1 MTNKEILLQA
11 VLIPGIGPAVI
22 EQLIKKLLSEQLA
35 TIPKM
40 GVADLQACGISLAT
54 AQQLVNGFA
63 DRRLLDAEL
72 ARLDRFS
79 IQFIDRFDEAYPALL
94 RHIHLPPLGLYV
106 RGSLPERYDLSLAVV
121 GARKAN
127 SYGQQA
133 VELIVGELVAK
144 GWTIVS
150 GGALGAD
157 AFAHRAALRASG
169 NPGSG
174 TTVAVIGSGLLE
186 PYPASHRGLFDEIAA
201 AGGAVVSPFP
211 LTMQALPG
219 NFPARNRIIAGMTR
233 GCCVVQAAEKSG
245 ALITAFAALAEGREV
260 GAIPGSIFDPLS
272 AGCLRLLRDGAAP
285 IMSAQDIYRMLG
297 LAHETAVGMGTTS
310 AIAGAR
316 PPASPQACGQT
327 SLLPASVL
335 QSIPSSAPVTALE
348 KLLLFCQKPQSF
360 DALLAE
366 LRISETELYEKL
378 WELQVS
384 GYLDEVGAGKWQST
398 GRP

>member
-11 VLIPGIGPAVI
+11 VLIPGVGPAVI
-22 EQLIKKLLSEQLA
+22 EQLIKKLSGEQLA
-35 TIPKM
+35 TIPTM
-40 GVADLQACGISLAT
+40 RVADLQACGISLAT

-72 ARLDRFS
+72 ARLERFS

-133 VELIVGELVAK
+133 VELIVGELAAK

-157 AFAHRAALRASG
+157 AFAHRATLRASG

-174 TTVAVIGSGLLE
+174 KTVAVIGSGLLE

-272 AGCLRLLRDGAAP
+272 AGCLRLLRDGASP

-297 LAHETAVGMGTTS
+297 LAQETVFVGATS
-310 AIAGAR
+310 ATAGVR
-316 PPASPQACGQT
+316 PPTSPQSCGQT
-327 SLLPASVL
+327 SLLPVSAV
-335 QSIPSSAPVTALE
+335 QSIASGAPATALE

-366 LRISETELYEKL
+366 LRISETGLYENL

-398 GRP
+398 GKP